1 MDLPGGTEVKNLP
14 ANAGDAGSNPGSGR
28 SAGGG
33 NGNPTQC
40 FCLENSTD
48 KKAWWYA
55 TVHGV
60 AKGQTRLS
68 THGSTYFHTHT
79 HTHTYVFKSYICV
92 WFKETSING
101 NKLHDR
107 KEVKAEWIV
116 KGTEKM
122 CQEGERNE

>member
-1 MDLPGGTEVKNLP
+1 MYKKDMDLPGGTEVKNLP

-79 HTHTYVFKSYICV
+79 HTHTHTHMSLNHIYVCDLKKQV
-92 WFKETSING
+92 LMEINCMIG
-101 NKLHDR
+101 K
-107 KEVKAEWIV
+107 K
-116 KGTEKM
+116 
-122 CQEGERNE
+122 